1 MEQKIREYER
11 FIEQKTSG
19 ELGPI
24 ERVKVA
30 EYHKEMLANF
40 QHERLVH
47 LLIMLFFVAASLG
60 LICGFAVLTYFFGIL
75 VQLIPFYALSAI
87 VVILTI
93 FYVKHY
99 YFLEN
104 HIQRLYQYTK
114 KLRLG
119 N

>member
-47 LLIMLFFVAASLG
+47 LLIMLFFVAVSLA
-60 LICGFAVLTYFFGIL
+60 LIGGFVALTYCFGMRAE
-75 VQLIPFYALSAI
+75 LIPFYILLGI
-87 VVILTI
+87 VIILTI

-104 HIQRLYQYTK
+104 HIQKLYQYTK